1 MNCKTRDYTF
11 PVLKRKDGEEFA
23 ITARLFE
30 LPPTDDYW
38 LARFQ
43 ATHATWN
50 HMGFVM
56 TIPKSIAAIADLA
69 EVMVQGSGLQQ
80 VESLL
85 QQATASGRPLTLTK
99 SLQGWTL
106 V

>member
-11 PVLKRKDGEEFA
+11 PGLKRKDGEEFD

-30 LPPTDDYW
+30 LPPTHDYW
-38 LARFQ
+38 KARFQ
-43 ATHATWN
+43 ATHAKWN
-50 HMGFVM
+50 PMGFVM
-56 TIPKSIAAIADLA
+56 VIPKSIAATANFADAL
-69 EVMVQGSGLQQ
+69 VQGAGLRQ

-85 QQATASGRPLTLTK
+85 QQATASGRPLTLVQ
-99 SLQGWTL
+99 SPDGWTL